1 MSTPADKIAV
11 LGAGSWG
18 TAQPAR
24 TARSPDRAVGRDA
37 AVVDAIDQRHENPR
51 YLPGIPLPDGLR
63 ATTDLASAVE
73 GAAWILV
80 VTPSHAFGETVRALA
95 PLRPAGA
102 GVAWATKGF
111 EPGSGRFLHE
121 VAREVLGED
130 VPLAVVT
137 GPSFAK
143 EVTQGL
149 PTAITV
155 HGDVPEFAQTVA
167 EAMHGPAFRAYTG
180 DDMVG
185 AELGGAM
192 KNVLAVATGVADGMQ
207 LGLNARAGLI
217 TRGLNEMLRLAAA
230 IGAKPETLMG
240 LAGLGDLVLTCT
252 GDLSRNRRLGL
263 ALGRGQTLQDA
274 VREIGQVVESVQTA
288 DEVMRQA
295 RRHGIDLPISDGVRA
310 VLHGEQTPEEGLRA
324 LLAREQ
330 KPEYPD
336 TLFVNRKPRP
346 GAGVFLVRLIHAWR
360 GSRTDPLLVA
370 ANLGWRPVAPG
381 HARRHSSPRPRRRV
395 AVVHVRKDQPRPIT
409 LTLQRERE
417 LAGIAHVVAVAVR
430 TDDVTRVPFHRIR
443 QGTQPQRTAALS
455 GICSLDRSAPAHGGW
470 LLCSTKPSSA
480 KSAASALASP
490 RATPARSCAATV
502 QRCGQGCVRRGCAGF
517 AFSASWAIAGNASSR
532 APQKIMASRVRRM
545 RPGPGDDG
553 KASDAS

>member
-1 MSTPADKIAV
+1 MSDSKSKIAV

-18 TAQPAR
+18 TALAALVAR
-24 TARSPDRAVGRDA
+24 HGHPTVLWGRDV
-37 AVVDAIDQRHENPR
+37 AVVEAIDGSHENPR
-51 YLPGIPLPDGLR
+51 YLPGIPLPETLQ
-63 ATTDLASAVE
+63 ATTDLATAID

-80 VTPSHAFGETVRALA
+80 VVPSHAFTETVQQLA
-95 PLRPAGA
+95 PLRPAHA

-121 VAREVLGED
+121 VARQILGPD

-155 HGDVPEFAQTVA
+155 HGDDPAFAQTVA
-167 EAMHGPAFRAYTG
+167 DAMHGPTFRAYTG

-217 TRGLNEMLRLAAA
+217 TRGLNEMLRLAAV
-230 IGAKPETLMG
+230 IGARPETLMG

-263 ALGRGQTLQDA
+263 ALGHGKSLNDA

-295 RRHGIDLPISDGVRA
+295 EQHGIELPISNAVRA
-310 VLHGEQTPEEGLRA
+310 VLHGEITPAAALQE

-336 TLFVNRKPRP
+336 TLFK
-346 GAGVFLVRLIHAWR
+346 
-360 GSRTDPLLVA
+360 
-370 ANLGWRPVAPG
+370 
-381 HARRHSSPRPRRRV
+381 
-395 AVVHVRKDQPRPIT
+395 
-409 LTLQRERE
+409 
-417 LAGIAHVVAVAVR
+417 
-430 TDDVTRVPFHRIR
+430 
-443 QGTQPQRTAALS
+443 
-455 GICSLDRSAPAHGGW
+455 
-470 LLCSTKPSSA
+470 
-480 KSAASALASP
+480 
-490 RATPARSCAATV
+490 
-502 QRCGQGCVRRGCAGF
+502 
-517 AFSASWAIAGNASSR
+517 
-532 APQKIMASRVRRM
+532 
-545 RPGPGDDG
+545 
-553 KASDAS
+553 